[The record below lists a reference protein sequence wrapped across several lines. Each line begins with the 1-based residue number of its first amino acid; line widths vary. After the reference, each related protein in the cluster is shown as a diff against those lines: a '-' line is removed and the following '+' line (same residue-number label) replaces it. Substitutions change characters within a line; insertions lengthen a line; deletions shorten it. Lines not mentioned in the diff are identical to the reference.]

1 MRQILAIIVCV
12 VLFVSVGWAEDDPVP
27 VLKKGDVERFIDSF
41 PKLVEELERLGMK
54 YDAEEGDYS
63 LPEAIQANAEFR
75 ATLIKYG
82 WDEGF
87 FLKMQTIFMGYTAIV
102 YKKEMANVA
111 PQIAEAIKEIESTP
125 GLSEA
130 MKKQMIERM
139 KASQKMMEGGQAG
152 MQTSVHEDDLAL
164 IRPKIPDL
172 KKLFEHDD

>member
-1 MRQILAIIVCV
+1 MKKLIAAVLCLA
-12 VLFVSVGWAEDDPVP
+12 LFGSAGWAADDPVP

-41 PKLVEELERLGMK
+41 PKLAKELEKLGMK

-63 LPEAIQANAEFR
+63 LPEAVQANAEFN
-75 ATLIKYG
+75 AVLKKHG
-82 WDEGF
+82 WDEKF
-87 FLKMQTIFMGYTAIV
+87 FIKMQAIFLGYTAIV

-111 PQIAEAIKEIESTP
+111 PEIAKAIKEIESAP
-125 GLSEA
+125 GMSEA

-139 KASQKMMEGGQAG
+139 KASQKMMEGSQSG